1 MNRDGLIRMC
11 AILVAVLVVAFV
23 CWAAVGGLSGI
34 LFAIAIG
41 TAVAVA
47 IFSGTR
53 RKCSPRF
60 LRRREN

>member
-1 MNRDGLIRMC
+1 MRRMHRDRLTRTGVIV
-11 AILVAVLVVAFV
+11 VAVLAVAFV
-23 CWAAVGGLSGI
+23 CWAAVGGASGV

-53 RKCSPRF
+53 RSR
-60 LRRREN
+60 

>member
-1 MNRDGLIRMC
+1 MHRDRLTRIGVIV
-11 AILVAVLVVAFV
+11 VAVLAVAFV
-23 CWAAVGGLSGI
+23 CWAAVGGASGV

-53 RKCSPRF
+53 RSR
-60 LRRREN
+60 